1 MICSCNGRNEV
12 KPKYRFSSGRS
23 WTSVF
28 MSEKSDDVCQ
38 VDRSPATENVTEILL
53 AKKTCAPESPA
64 LDSLHI
70 CRKIRASQVRRQL
83 LRRQLAPGSS
93 EERRLCL
100 TKLICPNPPAFRGV
114 ASSKDSASG
123 LWRRACS

>member
-1 MICSCNGRNEV
+1 
-12 KPKYRFSSGRS
+12 
-23 WTSVF
+23 

-38 VDRSPATENVTEILL
+38 VDRSPATENLTEILL

-70 CRKIRASQVRRQL
+70 CQKIRASQMRRQL

-93 EERRLCL
+93 
-100 TKLICPNPPAFRGV
+100 
-114 ASSKDSASG
+114 
-123 LWRRACS
+123 